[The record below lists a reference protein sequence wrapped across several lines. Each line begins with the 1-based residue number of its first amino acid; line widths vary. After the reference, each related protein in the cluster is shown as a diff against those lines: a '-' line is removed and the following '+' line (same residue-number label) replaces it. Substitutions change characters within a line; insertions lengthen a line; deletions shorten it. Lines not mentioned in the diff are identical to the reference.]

1 MIGFVTTKAT
11 ADAVIAGIEQ
21 AQRGRGLPHYWSP
34 GAFQIHAGEHVAKY
48 FIPASDEILSTPLRG
63 KPRLT
68 PRDFPEFD
76 QLMTALGG
84 LDSRISVEPADLI
97 DPTTLTT

>member
-1 MIGFVTTKAT
+1 MIGFVTNQAT
-11 ADAVIAGIEQ
+11 ADAVLAGIEQ

-76 QLMTALGG
+76 QLISALGG
-84 LDSRISVEPADLI
+84 MDARITIEAADI
-97 DPTTLTT
+97 TDPTTNTA

>member
-1 MIGFVTTKAT
+1 MIGFVTNQAT
-11 ADAVIAGIEQ
+11 ADAVLAGIEQ
-21 AQRGRGLPHYWSP
+21 AQRGRGLAFYWSP
-34 GAFQIHAGEHVAKY
+34 GAFPIHAGEHVGKW
-48 FIPASDEILSTPLRG
+48 FIPASEEVLATPLRG
-63 KPRLT
+63 NPILT